1 MLLEYQIFCI
11 YVYLEVL
18 IKNKQNQKWKKKK
31 KVEKMC
37 EM

>member
-1 MLLEYQIFCI
+1 MMLLEYQIFCM
-11 YVYLEVL
+11 YVYLEFL
-18 IKNKQNQKWKKKK
+18 IENKQNQKCKK